1 MPQHPCLVTVVSFR
15 QRCSVAGVAPHA
27 IGRDHHHERGNI
39 MKHGLIATAS
49 FILAA
54 SGLGSAAQADDP
66 NAPCPIG
73 SPAIVRLSKI
83 IPGGTMDGFKKAV
96 ADHSKWYADHGFAE
110 DRQVLAP
117 VVVYDQAKNGW
128 SISPDQVMTI
138 HTHATS
144 VPMAKHDAAWDA
156 YVAEYKANSEIVS
169 STAVCM
175 P

>member
-1 MPQHPCLVTVVSFR
+1 VA
-15 QRCSVAGVAPHA
+15 QRA
-27 IGRDHHHERGNI
+27 IGALTIMERGNI
-39 MKHGLIATAS
+39 MNYRLIATAS
-49 FILAA
+49 LILAA
-54 SGLGSAAQADDP
+54 SGLGSAAQAADA
-66 NAPCPIG
+66 NAPCPSG

-96 ADHSKWYADHGFAE
+96 ADHSKWYADHGYPE

-117 VVVYDQAKNGW
+117 VLVYDQAKSVWG
-128 SISPDQVMTI
+128 IATDQVMTI

-156 YVAEYKANSEIVS
+156 YVAEYKANSDIVS